1 MLNPQ
6 NLSTFIDNCGAT
18 GEHAR
23 LRTASHRLADAYQ
36 RSWGERKDALNLA
49 AAACGH
55 HATAIAMRLDGRVEF
70 ALRQEALGDECLQM
84 LGA

>member
-1 MLNPQ
+1 MFNPQ
-6 NLSTFIDNCGAT
+6 NLAAFIDNCGAT

-36 RSWGERKDALNLA
+36 RSRKDVLSLA

-55 HATAIAMRLDGRVEF
+55 HATAIAMRLDGNVEF

-84 LGA
+84 LRA